1 MYFTLY
7 LTYVVYFLTLYTCFL
22 FIWLVIIFH
31 MVPWCVLFSVK
42 DNLKP
47 SQDSEL
53 SSCSNFQGSNLL
65 DFAYFVILSR
75 MYSRTFNVLLW
86 FCHRLPKGEIVRF
99 TFVCNW
105 HILYNKTQ
113 FTCLLFVIVFY
124 MVHITYLLSAFRKNR
139 YGINQNNQS

>member
-99 TFVCNW
+99 IFLCNW
-105 HILYNKTQ
+105 HILWQNAIY
-113 FTCLLFVIVFY
+113 LFIICHCFPHG
-124 MVHITYLLSAFRKNR
+124 VHNMFVKCF
-139 YGINQNNQS
+139 